1 MKKAIVVV
9 SFGTTYADTR
19 KKTIEAC
26 EQDIAAEF
34 PDYSVC
40 RAFTAYGVI
49 NKLKKR
55 DGIHVETPAE
65 ALERLHG
72 EGFHEVIIQSLHLLP
87 GEEFHNKI
95 ISTVGT
101 WRDRFEKFAVG
112 APVFSSVVDY
122 RAVIEA
128 LGRQVEK
135 LLGSP
140 ASALPEKEAVVFM
153 GHGSK
158 HPANMAYLALQYL
171 LDKQDLPYLIANVE
185 AYPELP
191 DVLPEL
197 EKRGTERVHL
207 MPLMLVAGDHAKND
221 MAGDDEDSWKN
232 VLEREGFDVAVY
244 LHGLG
249 ENERFRRIY
258 IDHARAAMS
267 LL

>member
-1 MKKAIVVV
+1 MEKAILVV

-49 NKLKKR
+49 NKLEKR

-95 ISTVGT
+95 LPAVGG
-101 WRDRFEKFAVG
+101 WQGRFERFAIG
-112 APVFSSVVDY
+112 PPIFSSIVDY

-128 LGRQVEK
+128 LGRQVEEHT
-135 LLGSP
+135 GSP
-140 ASALPEKEAVVFM
+140 LSALPQNEAVVFM

-158 HPANMAYLALQYL
+158 HPANMAYLALQHL
-171 LDKQDLPYLIANVE
+171 IDKQDLPFLIANVE

-191 DVLPEL
+191 DILPDL
-197 EKRGTERVHL
+197 KKRGAKKVHL

-221 MAGDDEDSWKN
+221 MAGEDEDSWKN
-232 VLEREGFDVAVY
+232 VLEREGFDVHLF

-258 IDHARAAMS
+258 IDHAREAIAS
-267 LL
+267 L